1 MAIFKSILLRNYL
14 FRILVATSVIATE
27 MLVFYYFKDSAG
39 NLAITD
45 GMTFAEYMREQG
57 GIRFIFSSYTQKVV
71 FLALLSYPFLI
82 LVLWAKESH
91 LVRNLKTNFLDVPK
105 FTLLANFTSFFC
117 LLIFYI
123 TVNNPRELIDNP
135 LGLQGIFYTFFPLVW
150 SVYLYSALNFIFP
163 ISIFLNFLN
172 KNKLLV
178 FVFIIF
184 SIASVNPSV
193 NPIHLTSVIDFWS
206 DLLLKPTVMLAK
218 AISNV
223 FGFSMEVYKAQGESY
238 PIFGTSQFNVVIT
251 PDCSGYEGIT
261 LALAFLIMYCYY
273 QRSTLAMPRALLILP
288 FSVLAMFILNAFR
301 LVILI
306 FLGNFYSPE
315 LALNGFHSV
324 GGWLNLLIVL
334 MLSIWILSNTLFT
347 LRINDLKQR
356 PVLRLRENFLLL
368 PLAILIISSLVIKA
382 FTADFQWLYPIPVA
396 VVGWFLFTKRK
407 KLEYI
412 LYPPSLK
419 SILMGILIFIAWIYL
434 IPADDS
440 KSMNFYNEIL
450 LKPIGISLL
459 WLLSRIIGAV
469 IIVPIA
475 EELAF
480 RGFIQPHLS
489 LFFEESLIWSR
500 LNIVIGRKKLLCT
513 VSSLIVTSILFG
525 ILHSTIIAGTIAG
538 FGYGIIF
545 LQRKRLI
552 DPIMAHG
559 VTNGLLGVYIIYYG
573 NWSYW

>member
-1 MAIFKSILLRNYL
+1 
-14 FRILVATSVIATE
+14 
-27 MLVFYYFKDSAG
+27 
-39 NLAITD
+39 
-45 GMTFAEYMREQG
+45 
-57 GIRFIFSSYTQKVV
+57 
-71 FLALLSYPFLI
+71 
-82 LVLWAKESH
+82 
-91 LVRNLKTNFLDVPK
+91 
-105 FTLLANFTSFFC
+105 
-117 LLIFYI
+117 
-123 TVNNPRELIDNP
+123 
-135 LGLQGIFYTFFPLVW
+135 
-150 SVYLYSALNFIFP
+150 
-163 ISIFLNFLN
+163 
-172 KNKLLV
+172 
-178 FVFIIF
+178 
-184 SIASVNPSV
+184 
-193 NPIHLTSVIDFWS
+193 
-206 DLLLKPTVMLAK
+206 
-218 AISNV
+218 
-223 FGFSMEVYKAQGESY
+223 
-238 PIFGTSQFNVVIT
+238 
-251 PDCSGYEGIT
+251 
-261 LALAFLIMYCYY
+261 
-273 QRSTLAMPRALLILP
+273 
-288 FSVLAMFILNAFR
+288 
-301 LVILI
+301 
-306 FLGNFYSPE
+306 
-315 LALNGFHSV
+315 
-324 GGWLNLLIVL
+324 